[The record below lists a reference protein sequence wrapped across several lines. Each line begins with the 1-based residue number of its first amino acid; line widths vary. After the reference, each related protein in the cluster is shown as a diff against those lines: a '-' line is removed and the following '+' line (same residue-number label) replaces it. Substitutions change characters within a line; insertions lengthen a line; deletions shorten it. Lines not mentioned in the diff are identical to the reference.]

1 MNRQKKKKKIS
12 EQIDERLK
20 VADKITEQFFNNK
33 TTINI
38 VRVQKNPITT
48 NHDPRIV
55 ICLRYQTL
63 YIIPNVYAS
72 ITVLNLREY
81 CALSSHIRN

>member
-1 MNRQKKKKKIS
+1 MNRQKKKMS

-38 VRVQKNPITT
+38 VRVQKKPDN
-48 NHDPRIV
+48 NK
-55 ICLRYQTL
+55 
-63 YIIPNVYAS
+63 S
-72 ITVLNLREY
+72 
-81 CALSSHIRN
+81 

>member
-1 MNRQKKKKKIS
+1 MS

-63 YIIPNVYAS
+63 YIIRMYM
-72 ITVLNLREY
+72 LRSQ
-81 CALSSHIRN
+81 C